1 MQFKGPRFTWSR
13 GSLSKHLDRVV
24 CNKAW
29 FSKYPNASV
38 LHLPKVESDHRP
50 VVIRFDQYGRKSKDP
65 KPFRFMAA
73 WLTDSRFENFMENN
87 WNNDIS
93 YYQPASKFTKQ
104 VQQWNKET
112 FGNILQRKKG
122 LLARIGRVQ
131 RALEQRPLRSLHRL
145 KDNLKRKLEEVLMQ
159 EELLW
164 LQKSKRDW
172 VLFGDR
178 NTAYFHQK
186 TLTRRRH
193 NRIDAVKADDGR
205 WLYDIE
211 DIKK

>member
-1 MQFKGPRFTWSR
+1 MLAQFLLSVVSYGTVLIILRLTRMSLGSLEEILIQFYFQEKRWGGSVTTSGVCKHFSDWFHNNGIHDLQFKGPRFTWSR
-13 GSLSKHLDRVV
+13 GSLSKRLDRVV

-112 FGNILQRKKG
+112 FGNIL
-122 LLARIGRVQ
+122 
-131 RALEQRPLRSLHRL
+131 
-145 KDNLKRKLEEVLMQ
+145 
-159 EELLW
+159 
-164 LQKSKRDW
+164 
-172 VLFGDR
+172 
-178 NTAYFHQK
+178 
-186 TLTRRRH
+186 
-193 NRIDAVKADDGR
+193 
-205 WLYDIE
+205 
-211 DIKK
+211 